1 MSVEKKLTLES
12 DGIEVILRN
21 GQSLRIRLVRPDDK
35 KRMEELFNRLSPRS
49 RYLRFQYSKD
59 HMTEEDLRHFTESAP
74 PRRYACVATT
84 GEGEKERIVAVGSWD
99 ALPDGKGAEIAF
111 TVEDNIQLRG
121 IGTLLLEQLVKA
133 ATAYNITR
141 FEARV
146 LDENTRMLEVFDESG
161 FRIEKQ
167 LSDGVYEIVIDLKDQ
182 EEYSKRQAYREHVA
196 RSAGVRKILCPK
208 RVAVIGASRDPRSVG
223 GALFRNMIDEGFNG
237 VVFPV
242 NPKTDS
248 VAGVLSYPT
257 VLDIPGDIDLAVV
270 VVPASSVME
279 TVDQCAQKGIGSLV
293 IISSGFGEAG
303 EVGKSLEKA
312 LMEKVLSYG
321 MRVVGPNCLG
331 IMNNDPEVKLN
342 ATFSP
347 VTPPFGNLSIG
358 TQSGALGLAL
368 LDNARSLNLG
378 IANFVSFGNRI
389 DISNDDLLEYWE
401 DDKNTGVIVLYM
413 ESFGNPR
420 KFGRSAR
427 RISYRKPII
436 AVKAGRSKAGAQA
449 ATSHTG
455 ALAVSDVAVDALF
468 KQSGVIRVD
477 TIQEMF
483 YAAEFLAHQPLPKG
497 PRVGIITNA
506 GGPGV
511 LAADAC
517 VGAGLKVEPLSEPTR
532 KRLREFLPASA
543 SVENPIDM
551 IATAPPENYRE
562 TLSILLDDPD
572 IDSIIVIYIPPF
584 VTRPE
589 DVFKAVNEVISGYSV
604 DKPVVTCFM
613 MSETLLSDM
622 RKDSGYSIRPFVFPE
637 EAVRAL
643 SHAYNY
649 ALFRFGAEGR
659 VVRFKDIDP
668 EKARKV
674 VGQWGLEGGW
684 MPPEAALRLLSE
696 YGIPSVETKTAYS
709 ADEAVEIARR
719 IGFPVVMKIRSR
731 TIIHKSDIGG
741 VAFAKDE
748 GEVKKAY
755 SGFLER
761 LGSLGRINEMEGV
774 ILQPLIQEARE
785 LIVGMSPD
793 PVFGPLVMLGL
804 GGIQVEL
811 LKDVAFSIHPLRNTD
826 PGRMLSQLKTLPLL
840 KEWRGRPASDI
851 GALEE
856 TLLRFSCLIEDFPEI
871 EQMEINPLLALNAGK
886 GCLSVDAR
894 IYLSKKI
901 SDGAVSPRLYD
912 FLKLPQ

>member
-1 MSVEKKLTLES
+1 MSVEKNIAIKPDS
-12 DGIEVILRN
+12 IEVILRN
-21 GQSLRIRLVRPDDK
+21 GQSLRIRLVSPNDK
-35 KRMEELFNRLSPRS
+35 KRMEELFYRLSPRS
-49 RYLRFQYSKD
+49 RYLRFQYSKN
-59 HMTEEDLRHFTESAP
+59 HITEEDLRHFTEAAP
-74 PRRYACVATT
+74 PQRSAYVATT

-99 ALPDGKGAEIAF
+99 MLPDGKGAEIAF

-133 ATAYNITR
+133 ATAHNITR

-161 FRIEKQ
+161 FRIEKK
-167 LSDGVYEIVIDLKDQ
+167 LSDGAYEIVIDLKDQ

-196 RSAGVRKILCPK
+196 RSAGVRKVLCPK

-223 GALFRNMIDEGFNG
+223 GALFRNMIEEGFNG

-257 VLDIPGDIDLAVV
+257 VLEIPGDIDLAVV
-270 VVPASSVME
+270 VVHASLVME
-279 TVDQCAQKGIGSLV
+279 AIDQCARKGIGSLV
-293 IISSGFGEAG
+293 IISSGFGESG
-303 EVGKSLEKA
+303 EEGKSLEKA
-312 LMEKVLSYG
+312 LTEKVLSYG

-347 VTPPFGNLSIG
+347 VAPPFGNLSIG

-368 LDNARSLNLG
+368 LDNALSLNLG
-378 IANFVSFGNRI
+378 IANFVSFGNCI

-401 DDKNTGVIVLYM
+401 DDLNTGVIVLYM

-420 KFGRSAR
+420 KFGRTAR
-427 RISYRKPII
+427 RISCKKPII

-483 YAAEFLAHQPLPKG
+483 YAAEFLAHQPIPKG

-517 VGAGLKVEPLSEPTR
+517 IGASLKVEPLSESTR
-532 KRLREFLPASA
+532 KKLREFLPAAA
-543 SVENPIDM
+543 SVENPVDM
-551 IATAPPENYRE
+551 IATASPENYKK
-562 TLSILLDDPD
+562 TLSILLNDPD
-572 IDSIIVIYIPPF
+572 IDSLIVIYIPPF

-589 DVFKAVNEVISGYSV
+589 EVFKAVNEVISGYSG

-613 MSETLLSDM
+613 MSEALLSAM
-622 RKDSGYSIRPFVFPE
+622 RKDSGYSIRPFLFPE

-643 SHAYNY
+643 THAYNY
-649 ALFRFGAEGR
+649 SLFRFGAEGR

-668 EKARKV
+668 EKVRKAAAE
-674 VGQWGLEGGW
+674 WGLEKGW
-684 MPPEAALRLLSE
+684 MPPEAALRLLAE
-696 YGIPSVETKTAYS
+696 YGIPSVETKTAFS
-709 ADEAVEIARR
+709 PEEAVRLARR
-719 IGFPVVMKIRSR
+719 IGFPVVMKVRSR

-755 SGFLER
+755 SDFLER

-774 ILQPLIQEARE
+774 ILQPLVQDARE

-811 LKDVAFSIHPLRNTD
+811 LKDVAFSIHPLRDTD
-826 PGRMLSQLKTLPLL
+826 PGRMLTQLRSFPLL

-851 GALEE
+851 KALEE
-856 TLLRFSCLIEDFPEI
+856 ALLRFSCLIEDFPEI
-871 EQMEINPLLALNAGK
+871 EQIEINPLLVLNAGK

-894 IYLSKKI
+894 IYLGKKI
-901 SDGAVSPRLYD
+901 S
-912 FLKLPQ
+912 